1 MNVSFAVLLALTGAK
16 EHNTYTRRL
25 VQMPQ
30 IPESFDWRQ
39 KNLVG
44 PVQVQGHCA
53 ACWAFSAAGSIDY
66 LVKQKDPEASV
77 DVQALLDCTPHTLG
91 CEGGVMGDVFQYKGI
106 YPLTSKQHYDGKVH
120 RCQETHKGVR
130 VTDYKVIMSNPEKYL
145 DYIVHEFGPTSVAID
160 SRGLGSYRGGTITM
174 CGKDPNHAVIVVG
187 YTPEYWIIKNSFG
200 TTWGDNGYA
209 YISREGNTCGINTY
223 AAVATEIEM
232 YK

>member
-66 LVKQKDPEASV
+66 LVKQKDPDASV
-77 DVQALLDCTPHTLG
+77 DVQALLDCTPHT
-91 CEGGVMGDVFQYKGI
+91 
-106 YPLTSKQHYDGKVH
+106 
-120 RCQETHKGVR
+120 
-130 VTDYKVIMSNPEKYL
+130 
-145 DYIVHEFGPTSVAID
+145 
-160 SRGLGSYRGGTITM
+160 GL
-174 CGKDPNHAVIVVG
+174 
-187 YTPEYWIIKNSFG
+187 
-200 TTWGDNGYA
+200 
-209 YISREGNTCGINTY
+209 
-223 AAVATEIEM
+223 
-232 YK
+232 